1 MRQPSIIVFVG
12 GGNMSKHHPDIET
25 RVSTETRKKITEPTL
40 YRVLLHND
48 DYTSMD
54 FVVDILVMVFR
65 RTEGEATQ
73 IMLNIHKN
81 GIGIC
86 GVYPYEV
93 AETKIETVHSL
104 AAENGYPLKCTME
117 KE

>member
-1 MRQPSIIVFVG
+1 MASVG
-12 GGNMSKHHPDIET
+12 GGNMSKQLPGSQTGVSIET
-25 RVSTETRKKITEPTL
+25 RKIIAEPPL
-40 YRVLLHND
+40 YRVILHND

-54 FVVDILVMVFR
+54 FVVNILVMVFR
-65 RTEGEATQ
+65 KPEGEANR
-73 IMLNIHKN
+73 IMLNVHKN
-81 GIGIC
+81 GVGIC

-93 AETKIETVHSL
+93 AETKVETVHSL